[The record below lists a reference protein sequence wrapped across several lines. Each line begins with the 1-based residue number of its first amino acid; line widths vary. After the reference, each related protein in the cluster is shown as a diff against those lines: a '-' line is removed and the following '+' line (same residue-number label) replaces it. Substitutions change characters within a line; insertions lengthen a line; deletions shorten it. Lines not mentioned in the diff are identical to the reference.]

1 MGPPARANSELTR
14 YGQSDHGGAN
24 VVMPEGSRATT
35 TVLDPDLLRSI
46 NKAGKRLAALRAAAI
61 EGTIDLD
68 EMTDEERDPVIRECD
83 LIESWRELHAGPLR
97 NANANLRHYIR
108 PYSAPTT
115 TVVSVTQRL
124 KKFSTILDKLHRY
137 PTMRLTT
144 MEDIGGVRA
153 VLPVQ
158 TAADEVARKLRK
170 NWKVHRYRDYVRT
183 PKDSGYR
190 ALHLIVV
197 KQGVKIEVQLRTY
210 LQDFWANQVE
220 RDSRHLRTDYKSGKG
235 QDEVHAYY
243 VAMSQLLAMTE
254 ASREPSQSFSEELR
268 RRYMVAKPY
277 LGSPADEEQP

>member
-1 MGPPARANSELTR
+1 MPANGMVSVA
-14 YGQSDHGGAN
+14 G
-24 VVMPEGSRATT
+24 
-35 TVLDPDLLRSI
+35 LDPDVLRSI
-46 NKAGKRLAALRAAAI
+46 NKAGKCLAELQAALI
-61 EGTIDLD
+61 EGKVDLD
-68 EMTDEERDPVIRECD
+68 AMTDEEWHPIIQECD
-83 LIESWRELHAGPLR
+83 LIESWRARHAGPLR

-108 PYSAPTT
+108 PHSAPGA

-153 VLPVQ
+153 VLPTQ
-158 TAADEVARKLRK
+158 AAADEVARRLRK

-197 KQGVKIEVQLRTY
+197 KQGVKIEVQVRTY

-220 RDSRHLRTDYKSGKG
+220 RDSRHLRVDYKSGKG
-235 QDEVHAYY
+235 HDEVHAYY
-243 VAMSQLLAMTE
+243 VAMSELLAMRE
-254 ASREPSQSFSEELR
+254 ALTEPSESFSEELR
-268 RRYMVAKPY
+268 RRYMMAKPY
-277 LGSPADEEQP
+277 LASETDEEQP